1 MLQILIL
8 LSRSGVISVLD
19 MPQGVLAYA
28 RQEINYT
35 GEDDGVA
42 RDLLCESCKES
53 LLIESSLDFAYYK
66 ANGAMV
72 SAKIKA
78 ALLAL
83 EKSDGWRFD

>member
-53 LLIESSLDFAYYK
+53 LLIESSLDFCYYK
-66 ANGAMV
+66 IGSMV
-72 SAKIKA
+72 SPKIKA